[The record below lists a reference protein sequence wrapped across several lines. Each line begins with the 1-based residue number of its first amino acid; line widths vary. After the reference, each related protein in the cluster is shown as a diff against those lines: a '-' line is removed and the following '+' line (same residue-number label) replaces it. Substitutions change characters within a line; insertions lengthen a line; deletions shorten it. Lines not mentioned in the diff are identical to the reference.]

1 MNTRHRPRRR
11 SQRVQ
16 GASRL
21 PALRRAKLGWGPGLR
36 LLAPLLVL
44 ALTLACL
51 ATTALA
57 DGSIQGSITSAL
69 WARENVVPAVTG
81 ERGRDAE
88 ETRVSWYQYGRLST
102 SLYPESRDGV
112 AAQAYVSGRWRSFT
126 EPAASFLSTDDDLRV
141 YQAYVDLT
149 SAATRKAHL
158 RIGRQYLPHAV
169 GFWRMDGARLR
180 ARLGSLTATVAGGKG
195 ALRWASADNHTDVL
209 SGTLSARAGRHL
221 SARVGAF
228 WAGQDL
234 AEDVEDNAGLLYL
247 TAGGDLSSARTSRI
261 HRIARTDLR
270 VSADVAYNPL
280 LKRVAQAS
288 ARTSLSR
295 GMLSLGFSH
304 RYDTP
309 QFAPDSIFTVF
320 AVEARRENTATVEVR
335 PETWWSLAGRHTDQK
350 FDDGSATRDRVE
362 ARFFV
367 DAEAVAA
374 AGAEWLTWEGVRRR
388 YGYVRVQKYF
398 TPHLQLALSNAL
410 SSYRFTDGADDDF
423 GRTVG
428 AEARLDLHRDW
439 SALVRVER
447 NRNTDY
453 ANAMRVFGYLR
464 TSFGTR
470 TGGRP

>member
-1 MNTRHRPRRR
+1 MAAT
-11 SQRVQ
+11 
-16 GASRL
+16 
-21 PALRRAKLGWGPGLR
+21 
-36 LLAPLLVL
+36 L
-44 ALTLACL
+44 ALVCIAS
-51 ATTALA
+51 TAHA
-57 DGSIQGSITSAL
+57 DGSIRGSITSAL

-88 ETRVSWYQYGRLST
+88 ETRVTWYQYGRLST
-102 SLYPESRDGV
+102 SLYPQSREGV
-112 AAQAYVSGRWRSFT
+112 AAQAYVSGRWRTFA
-126 EPAASFLSTDDDLRV
+126 EPASTFLATDDDLRI
-141 YQAYVDLT
+141 YQAYVDVT

-158 RIGRQYLPHAV
+158 RVGRQYLPHAV

-180 ARLGSLTATVAGGKG
+180 TRLGSLTATVAGGKG
-195 ALRWASADNHTDVL
+195 ALRWASAENHTDVL

-234 AEDVEDNAGLLYL
+234 AEDAEDNAGLLYL

-295 GMLSLGFSH
+295 GMLSVGFSH

-309 QFAPDSIFTVF
+309 QFAPDSILTVF
-320 AVEARRENTATVEVR
+320 AVEARRESTATLEVR

-362 ARFFV
+362 TRFYV
-367 DAEAVAA
+367 DTEPVAA
-374 AGAEWLTWEGVRRR
+374 VGAEWLTWEGVRRR
-388 YGYVRVQKYF
+388 YGYVRVQKYL
-398 TPHLQLALSNAL
+398 TSHVQLALSNAL

-428 AEARLDLHRDW
+428 AEARVDLHRDW
-439 SALVRVER
+439 SALVRAER